1 LDLAGE
7 PIGPQDPQL
16 EIFFE
21 DEASFSGKPVVGEDG
36 TVYIGSKSGK
46 FYALDPSGEILWAV
60 TPPAKP
66 VGAPALDMDGNLYV
80 ADEDGG
86 LSALTPG
93 GEILWRFQTEEGSAL
108 SGPVISPDGVLFYVV
123 GTYSKGYIQAVSAS
137 GKGLWLTELQAGL
150 LIHTLDIS
158 PAGDFVFY
166 HDEVFDASDG
176 SRMEFD
182 LSFAVDKFFGGEDG
196 KTYLLAGGTVVE
208 WRYIDSNFEMTK
220 ERVLSSIEYHDRVG
234 VTPESV
240 VWLQGAYTLF
250 WFAKDGK
257 ALAAVDFSDVHW
269 DSVQYRE
276 FSNLISLDRDSTI
289 YVCGWYQHALNN
301 SCWSFSPRSKDPLW
315 ELNLGEWGERG
326 EGYEEIL
333 GGALAPGR
341 LYISS
346 SKGYLYLIHDGG
358 S

>member
-7 PIGPQDPQL
+7 PIGPQEPQL

-21 DEASFSGKPVVGEDG
+21 DEALFAGKPVVGEDG

-46 FYALDPSGEILWAV
+46 VYALDPSGEILWEV

-66 VGAPALDMDGNLYV
+66 VSAPALDLDGNLYV
-80 ADEDGG
+80 TDEDGG

-93 GEILWRFQTEEGSAL
+93 GEILWRFQTEEGSSL

-123 GTYSKGYIQAVSAS
+123 GTYSKGYIQAVTAS

-150 LIHTLDIS
+150 LIHTLDTS
-158 PAGDFVFY
+158 PTGDFVFY
-166 HDEVFDASDG
+166 HAEVFDASDG

-196 KTYLLAGGTVVE
+196 KTYLWAGNTVVE
-208 WRYIDSNFEMTK
+208 WRYIDSKFEMT
-220 ERVLSSIEYHDRVG
+220 EQRVLSPIEYQLHDGVG
-234 VTPESV
+234 VTPEGV
-240 VWLQGAYTLF
+240 VWLQSWTSMF
-250 WFAKDGK
+250 WFSKDGK
-257 ALAAVDFSDVHW
+257 ALAAFDYREVPSD
-269 DSVQYRE
+269 SAQYRE
-276 FSNLISLDRDSTI
+276 FETLISVDRDYTV
-289 YVCGWYQHALNN
+289 YVCGGLYCAA
-301 SCWSFSPRSKDPLW
+301 FSPRLKEPLW
-315 ELNLGEWGERG
+315 DLDLIDWGGFYFEQ
-326 EGYEEIL
+326 IL

-341 LYISS
+341 LYIAN
-346 SKGYLYLIHDGG
+346 SKGYLYLIHDGD